1 MLKYDKRK
9 EQMIDIAS
17 RMLLEKGYEGLSIRS
32 IIQEADASG
41 PGLFYYSFASKQDIY
56 EAAMQHIV
64 KQQLDQR
71 WSIVRDETLDPE
83 RKIDRLIESVECDF
97 NRYRNLLDH
106 GDNKQILDTISMTMM
121 TEEIPMAERIINEL
135 LERKGVASREAAVDV
150 HELSCFIVYGLNGIL
165 REKFANPDTIPDTPT
180 FQSIKRLL
188 VGILKL
194 MQGETPCRSLTS
206 SI

>member
-41 PGLFYYSFASKQDIY
+41 PGLFYYYFASKQDIY
-56 EAAMQHIV
+56 EAAMQRIV

-121 TEEIPMAERIINEL
+121 TEEIPMAEHIINEL
-135 LERKGVASREAAVDV
+135 LEGKASRRVRPRWMCM
-150 HELSCFIVYGLNGIL
+150 SCHASSYTGSTAYCVRNL
-165 REKFANPDTIPDTPT
+165 RIPTPYR
-180 FQSIKRLL
+180 IRR
-188 VGILKL
+188 
-194 MQGETPCRSLTS
+194 PS
-206 SI
+206 SPSSDC